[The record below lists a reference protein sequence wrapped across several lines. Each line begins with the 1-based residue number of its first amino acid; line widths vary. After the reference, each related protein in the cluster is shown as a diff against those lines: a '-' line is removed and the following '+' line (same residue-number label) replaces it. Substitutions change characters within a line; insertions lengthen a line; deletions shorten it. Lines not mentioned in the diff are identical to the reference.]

1 MSMSKQGR
9 NSNLFYIDRTKIEPT
24 LEDANQPLIDA
35 CEKML
40 GNVDQSARCKFFVRP
55 ITYVGLIFSFCLTI

>member
-9 NSNLFYIDRTKIEPT
+9 NSNLFYIDLTKIEPT

-40 GNVDQSARCKFFVRP
+40 GNVDQLPKEIASNDDAEQVIEFLKS
-55 ITYVGLIFSFCLTI
+55 L